1 MMMAKNKEFRE
12 LQFSSTQLVFVF
24 LAILVLG
31 VFIFL
36 LGMSVGKKQGQLS
49 AEAGVSGA
57 LKTEPIAQ
65 KPAVPSVSGTDDI
78 QQELRSHQ
86 EAKPQSRKS
95 EAKQAPADQKTS
107 LKTETPPARDKV
119 AEFKPPTDAKKPAE
133 SKAKAEMDKRTAK
146 AVESKK
152 PGLFLVQV
160 GAFGDKEA
168 ASAFAKRLE
177 KEGYAAL
184 VADPLPA
191 DKKSVFRVR
200 VGPFESKEDADAS
213 RTKLA
218 ALLKKKKTDF
228 FIIR

>member
-36 LGMSVGKKQGQLS
+36 LGISVGKKQGQLS

-65 KPAVPSVSGTDDI
+65 KPAVPSVSGTDNI

-86 EAKPQSRKS
+86 EAKPQSPKS

-133 SKAKAEMDKRTAK
+133 SKAKAEMDKPTAK

-152 PGLFLVQV
+152 PDSFFGSGRSFRGQGGGIGLRQKTGKRGLCRP
-160 GAFGDKEA
+160 GGRS
-168 ASAFAKRLE
+168 ASGRQKVRLP
-177 KEGYAAL
+177 G
-184 VADPLPA
+184 
-191 DKKSVFRVR
+191 
-200 VGPFESKEDADAS
+200 
-213 RTKLA
+213 
-218 ALLKKKKTDF
+218 
-228 FIIR
+228 